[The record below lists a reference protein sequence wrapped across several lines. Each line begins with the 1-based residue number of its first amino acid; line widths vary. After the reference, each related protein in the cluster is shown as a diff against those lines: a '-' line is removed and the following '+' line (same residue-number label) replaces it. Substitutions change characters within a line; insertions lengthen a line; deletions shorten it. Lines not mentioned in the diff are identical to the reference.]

1 MTEEKTAEDV
11 VTKNFRHLG
20 GSNWARNERLRKDI
34 VALLNETRKPMSVQ
48 EVIDEVGCAWVTGRQ
63 ILTDL
68 VVEGKV
74 KFFTTRQGYGR
85 LYQINKEWMDAKTAE
100 KPER

>member
-1 MTEEKTAEDV
+1 MTEEKIGEDV
-11 VTKNFRHLG
+11 VNKSFPFG
-20 GSNWARNERLRKDI
+20 GNNWSRNERLRRKI

-48 EVIDEVGCAWVTGRQ
+48 EVIDEVECAWVTGRQ

-85 LYQINKEWMDAKTAE
+85 LYQINKEWVDAKTAE
-100 KPER
+100 KPVV